1 MMVVDSANRESGN
14 EKRMKEVGGVKVKG
28 LQQQL
33 VVFKLCGEDFGVDI
47 MQVREII
54 GKESIISVPN
64 APPFVKGV
72 INLRGQITT
81 IIDLKEKLGLK
92 LNGESKGESEKSE
105 ERVIVVEDGSNT
117 VGILVDAVTEVM
129 YLAES
134 EIDEVP
140 PMIKQNIGAEYL
152 MGVGKLPDRLLI
164 LIDLKRIL
172 NSNSNSNSSKERES
186 EEMKIL
192 T

>member
-81 IIDLKEKLGLK
+81 IIDLKEKLGLE
-92 LNGESKGESEKSE
+92 LNGESEGEGESEKSE

-140 PMIKQNIGAEYL
+140 PMIKQNMGAEYL

-172 NSNSNSNSSKERES
+172 NSNSNSSKERES